1 MIKSQ
6 NGFFM
11 TKRILFFIHSLGMG
25 GAEKVLLSYVRGLA
39 SSYDYHITIATNEDS
54 SKSVLAQDAANL
66 ATIVNLDLKN
76 GKPLALRL
84 FSSYRKQQLVNKLI
98 EENDIIVDFLDGDF
112 FKYIKWSNKPKVM
125 WLHSSFY
132 NLEQRKRHMRKR
144 CTHYDRIILI
154 CQDMLTELQHENMS
168 WLKNVRVLYNPFDF
182 EKIIN
187 KSEQY
192 EISGSLENA
201 LLQDKY
207 ILSVSRL
214 DEQTKDI
221 EGLIRAYAKALNMGL
236 NKELVIIG
244 DGPDR
249 EYLISVAANLNLRE
263 RVHFI
268 GLKANPYLWMKH
280 ADTFVLS
287 SRGEGFGL
295 VLVEALL
302 LCGRVIST
310 DCPVGPSEVL
320 ERGRLGTLVPMGDV
334 SALTDAL
341 LNPPPKLSNVALDR
355 YSSESVL
362 REFDNMLR
370 ELL

>member
-1 MIKSQ
+1 
-6 NGFFM
+6 M
-11 TKRILFFIHSLGMG
+11 TKRLLFFIHSLGMG
-25 GAEKVLLSYVRGLA
+25 GAEKVLLTYVKGLVDN
-39 SSYDYHITIATNEDS
+39 YGYHITIATNEDS
-54 SKSVLAQDAANL
+54 SEYVVAKDIAKI
-66 ATIVNLDLKN
+66 ATIVNVDFN
-76 GKPLALRL
+76 IDSPF
-84 FSSYRKQQLVNKLI
+84 FSKFIFSIKKRQKINKLV
-98 EENDIIVDFLDGDF
+98 ESSDLVVDFLDGDF
-112 FKYIKWSNKPKVM
+112 FKYLKRCSKPKVM

-132 NLEQRKRHMRKR
+132 NLELRKRHMRKR
-144 CTHYDRIILI
+144 CDKYDRVVLI
-154 CQDMLTELQHENMS
+154 CQDMFSELQHEKMD
-168 WLKNVRVLYNPFDF
+168 WLAKTRVVYNPFDF
-182 EKIIN
+182 SHIEKHA
-187 KSEQY
+187 EEY
-192 EISGSLENA
+192 EENSPVERV
-201 LLQDKY
+201 LLQGKY
-207 ILSVSRL
+207 VLSVSRL

-221 EGLIRAYAKALNMGL
+221 EGLILAYAKALDNGL
-236 NKELVIIG
+236 DKDLVIIG

-249 EYLISVAANLNLRE
+249 NYLESVAANLNLHD

-268 GLKANPYLWMKH
+268 GLKANPYVWMKH

-334 SALTDAL
+334 PALTDAL
-341 LNPPPKLSNVALDR
+341 LSPPPKLSNIDLAK

>member
-1 MIKSQ
+1 
-6 NGFFM
+6 M

-25 GAEKVLLSYVRGLA
+25 GAEKVLLAYVKGLT
-39 SSYDYHITIATNEDS
+39 SSGDYHITIATNEDS
-54 SKSVLAQDAANL
+54 RQCVLAQEAATV
-66 ATIVNLDLKN
+66 ATIVNLDLK
-76 GKPLALRL
+76 KERTFVSKL
-84 FSSYRKQQLVNKLI
+84 FSSFRRRQLVNKLI
-98 EENDIIVDFLDGDF
+98 EDSDVVIDFLDGDF
-112 FKYIKWSNKPKVM
+112 FKCLKQSNKPKVM

-132 NLEQRKRHMRKR
+132 NLESRKRHMRKR
-144 CTHYDRIILI
+144 CGNYDRVILI
-154 CQDMLTELQHENMS
+154 CQDMLAELQHEQKQMH
-168 WLKNVRVLYNPFDF
+168 WLKNARVLYNPFDF
-182 EKIIN
+182 SHIAN
-187 KSEQY
+187 QSEQY
-192 EISGSLENA
+192 EVSSPLERG
-201 LLQDKY
+201 LLQEEY

-221 EGLIRAYAKALNMGL
+221 EGLIQAYARAQSRGL
-236 NKELVIIG
+236 NKKLVIIG

-249 EYLISVAANLNLRE
+249 EYLISVAANLNLHDQ
-263 RVHFI
+263 VHFI
-268 GLKANPYLWMKH
+268 GLKANPYVWMKH

-295 VLVEALL
+295 VLIEALF

-334 SALTDAL
+334 SALADAL
-341 LNPPPKLSNVALDR
+341 LNPPPKMLNIEFDK

-362 REFDNMLR
+362 QEFDNMLR

>member
-1 MIKSQ
+1 
-6 NGFFM
+6 M
-11 TKRILFFIHSLGMG
+11 TKRLLFFIHSLGMG
-25 GAEKVLLSYVRGLA
+25 GAEKVLLTYVKGLVDN
-39 SSYDYHITIATNEDS
+39 YGYHITIATNEDS
-54 SKSVLAQDAANL
+54 CEYVVAKDIAKL
-66 ATIVNLDLKN
+66 ATIVNIDFDIGCAFFSKLVGSIKKRQKINRLVESSDL
-76 GKPLALRL
+76 
-84 FSSYRKQQLVNKLI
+84 V
-98 EENDIIVDFLDGDF
+98 VDFLDGDF
-112 FKYIKWSNKPKVM
+112 FKYLKRCSKPKVM

-132 NLEQRKRHMRKR
+132 NLELRKRHMRKR
-144 CTHYDRIILI
+144 CDKYDRVVLI
-154 CQDMLTELQHENMS
+154 CQDMLAEIQHEQMN
-168 WLKNVRVLYNPFDF
+168 WLERTRVIYNPFDF
-182 EKIIN
+182 SNILSLAEKYEEN
-187 KSEQY
+187 CSSE
-192 EISGSLENA
+192 IA
-201 LLQDKY
+201 LLQEQY

-221 EGLIRAYAKALNMGL
+221 EGLILAYAKALDNGL
-236 NKELVIIG
+236 DKELVIIG

-249 EYLISVAANLNLRE
+249 DYLESVAANLNLHD

-268 GLKANPYLWMKH
+268 GLKANPYVWMKH

-320 ERGRLGTLVPMGDV
+320 ERGQLGALVPMGDV
-334 SALTDAL
+334 PALMDAL
-341 LNPPPKLSNVALDR
+341 LNPPPKLSNIDLNK

-362 REFDNMLR
+362 RKFDNMLQ

>member
-1 MIKSQ
+1 
-6 NGFFM
+6 M
-11 TKRILFFIHSLGMG
+11 TKSILFFIHSLGMG
-25 GAEKVLLSYVRGLA
+25 GAEKVLLAYVKGLA
-39 SSYDYHITIATNEDS
+39 SSGKYHITIATNEDS
-54 SKSVLAQDAANL
+54 SKDVLAQEAAKVT
-66 ATIVNLDLKN
+66 TIVNLDLK
-76 GKPLALRL
+76 KSSSFTMKL
-84 FSSYRKQQLVNKLI
+84 FSSIRRRRVINRLI
-98 EENDIIVDFLDGDF
+98 EGSDVVIDFLDGDF
-112 FKYIKWSNKPKVM
+112 FKSLNRSDKPKIM

-132 NLEQRKRHMRKR
+132 NLESRKRHMRKR
-144 CTHYDRIILI
+144 CESYDRIILI
-154 CQDMLTELQHENMS
+154 CQDMLAELQHEQIE
-168 WLKNVRVLYNPFDF
+168 WLKKVRVLYNPFNFAHISNQAD
-182 EKIIN
+182 
-187 KSEQY
+187 QY
-192 EISGSLENA
+192 EECSSVEKK
-201 LLQDKY
+201 LLQEEY
-207 ILSVSRL
+207 VLSVSRL

-221 EGLIRAYAKALNMGL
+221 EGLLQAYAKALDQGL
-236 NKELVIIG
+236 DKKLVIIG

-249 EYLISVAANLNLRE
+249 DYLESVAANLNLHD

-268 GLKANPYLWMKH
+268 GLKANPYVWMKH

-341 LNPPPKLSNVALDR
+341 LNPPPKLSNIDLAK

>member
-1 MIKSQ
+1 
-6 NGFFM
+6 M

-25 GAEKVLLSYVRGLA
+25 GAEKVLLAYVKSLTSRG
-39 SSYDYHITIATNEDS
+39 DYHITIATNEDS
-54 SKSVLAQDAANL
+54 GKYVLAQEAATF
-66 ATIVNLDLKN
+66 ATIVNLDFKK
-76 GKPLALRL
+76 GGSFAKKI
-84 FSSYRKQQLVNKLI
+84 FSSFRRRQIINRLI
-98 EENDIIVDFLDGDF
+98 EDSDVVIDFLDGDF
-112 FKYIKWSNKPKVM
+112 FKSLNRCNKPKIM

-132 NLEQRKRHMRKR
+132 NLEGRKRHMRKR
-144 CTHYDRIILI
+144 CENYDRIILI
-154 CQDMLTELQHENMS
+154 CQDMLAELQHEQTG
-168 WLKNVRVLYNPFDF
+168 WLEKVRILYNPFNF
-182 EKIIN
+182 SHI
-187 KSEQY
+187 SSQAEQY
-192 EISGSLENA
+192 EECSSLEKK
-201 LLQDKY
+201 LLQEEY

-221 EGLIRAYAKALNMGL
+221 EGLLQAYANALDKGL
-236 NKELVIIG
+236 NKKLVIIG

-249 EYLISVAANLNLRE
+249 DYLESVATNLHLHD

-268 GLKANPYLWMKH
+268 GLKANPYAWMKH

-334 SALTDAL
+334 PALSDAL
-341 LNPPPKLSNVALDR
+341 LNPPPKLSNINLAK

>member
-1 MIKSQ
+1 
-6 NGFFM
+6 M
-11 TKRILFFIHSLGMG
+11 TKRLLFFIHSLGMG
-25 GAEKVLLSYVRGLA
+25 GAEKVLLTYVKGLVDH
-39 SSYDYHITIATNEDS
+39 YGYHITIATNEDS
-54 SKSVLAQDAANL
+54 SEYVVAKDIAKI
-66 ATIVNLDLKN
+66 ATIVNVDFN
-76 GKPLALRL
+76 IGYSI
-84 FSSYRKQQLVNKLI
+84 FSKLICSIKKRQKINKLV
-98 EENDIIVDFLDGDF
+98 ESSDLVVDFLDGDF
-112 FKYIKWSNKPKVM
+112 FKYLKRCSKPKVM

-132 NLEQRKRHMRKR
+132 NLELRKRHMRKR
-144 CTHYDRIILI
+144 CDKYDRVVLI
-154 CQDMLTELQHENMS
+154 CQDMLAELQCEKMN
-168 WLKNVRVLYNPFDF
+168 WLERTHVVYNPFDF
-182 EKIIN
+182 SHILSLSEKHEEN
-187 KSEQY
+187 SFA
-192 EISGSLENA
+192 EITF
-201 LLQDKY
+201 LQKKY
-207 ILSVSRL
+207 VLSVSRL

-221 EGLIRAYAKALNMGL
+221 EGLILAYAKALDHDFD
-236 NKELVIIG
+236 KDLVIIG

-249 EYLISVAANLNLRE
+249 DYLESVAANLNLHD

-268 GLKANPYLWMKH
+268 GLKANPYVWMKH

-334 SALTDAL
+334 PALTDAL
-341 LNPPPKLSNVALDR
+341 LNPPPKLSNIDLAK